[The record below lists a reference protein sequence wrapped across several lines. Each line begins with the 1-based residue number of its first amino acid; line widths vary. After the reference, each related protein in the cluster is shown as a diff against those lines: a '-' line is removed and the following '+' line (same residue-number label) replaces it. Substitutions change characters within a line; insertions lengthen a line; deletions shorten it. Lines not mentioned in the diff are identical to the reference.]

1 MGGRGGWCLCEGGGM
16 TCGPRVHVHVTLMCI
31 TRSDGLFVQTGQT
44 TVCETNLG
52 GIWHVGH
59 LCVQADMSPMDNIRH
74 DTKGSLTRA
83 YD

>member
-1 MGGRGGWCLCEGGGM
+1 MGGEGVG
-16 TCGPRVHVHVTLMCI
+16 TCHVTLMCI
-31 TRSDGLFVQTGQT
+31 TCSDGLFA

-52 GIWHVGH
+52 GIWHAGH
-59 LCVQADMSPMDNIRH
+59 LCVHADMSPMDNIRH